1 MSTAAQKEKQKDST
15 IKKFNNSLRRLLT
28 CVGQVIDDP
37 ELEQIRM
44 AANQAIAANDLFAIN
59 NIGPYLFQYKEK
71 IFDGD
76 IDYFLNADLGEEVR
90 EMDDIIAKVRIAWS
104 KCNEEE
110 QSALYDIIHAM
121 ATLYLE
127 YVLLEKS

>member
-1 MSTAAQKEKQKDST
+1 MSTAQKEKQKDII
-15 IKKFNNSLRRLLT
+15 IKKFNNSLRNLLT
-28 CVGQVIDDP
+28 CVGQVINDS
-37 ELEQIRM
+37 ELEQMRLVFSQAM
-44 AANQAIAANDLFAIN
+44 AVNDLFAVN

-76 IDYFLNADLGEEVR
+76 IDYFLNANLGEEVR
-90 EMDDIIAKVRIAWS
+90 EMDDIIAKVRVAWS
-104 KCNEEE
+104 KCNEKE
-110 QSALYDIIHAM
+110 QSALYDIIHTM